1 MSAQIY
7 QETKFANYREIV
19 NHSAETFKDKAAFQ
33 LKVKGKESGY
43 RYISFE
49 AARDIYYSLCA
60 DFIDRGYKGKRI
72 AVMGKNSC
80 EWSLCYL
87 AASTVG
93 CVVPI
98 DKEVSAED
106 AVAFMKSA
114 ECVAMFADRK
124 MIDAV
129 REQGYPAD
137 YHDFSFVWELDISVS
152 PEKKAEID
160 AIELPKDECQVLIF
174 TSGTTG
180 SSKGVCLSQAA
191 VCANIYSTVQAV
203 KITPKDK
210 TLSLL
215 PLHHTYECTLNFL
228 LLFSKGACITYC
240 DGLTKIKKN
249 LLEYQPTILVVVP
262 VILNM
267 LSKQIK
273 KGVAASCPKKY
284 ARLFEEHT
292 LGYAMGHIPLPIRWV
307 IKRSIR
313 KQLGGQMRLF
323 IVGAAAVEPH
333 LIEDF
338 DAIGIETLQ
347 GYGLTECAPLVAGNC
362 DFYMNVNSAG
372 KVMPGNEMKIDNP
385 NEEGVGEIITR
396 GENLMLGYYRDQEAT
411 DAVMQDGWFR
421 TGDLGYIDEEGWL
434 YIRGRLKNVIVTSN
448 GKNIY
453 PEELEERL
461 GNYSEIADAIVIA
474 GKSRDGET
482 SVKAKIVANLEELKE
497 KFEDLNVD
505 DADAVKEKIKAI
517 VDEVNEKIPVY
528 KKIRIVEVVKELEKT
543 TTAKIKRYGKNME

>member
-1 MSAQIY
+1 MAAQFY
-7 QETKFANYREIV
+7 DEKRFANYREIV
-19 NHSAETFKDKAAFQ
+19 NHSAETFGEKAAFQ
-33 LKVKGKESGY
+33 IKQKDKDGY
-43 RYISFE
+43 RYLSYE
-49 AARDIYYSLCA
+49 EARDFYYALCA
-60 DFIDRGYKGKRI
+60 ELIRRGYKRKRI

-87 AASTVG
+87 AAATVG

-106 AVAFMKSA
+106 AAAFMKSA
-114 ECVAMFADRK
+114 ECVAMFADK
-124 MIDAV
+124 KLVEAV
-129 REQGYPAD
+129 KEQGYEAE
-137 YHDFSFVWELDISVS
+137 YYDFSYVWERDLSISK
-152 PEKKAEID
+152 EMKAEID
-160 AIELPKDECQVLIF
+160 DIPLPGDECQILIF

-203 KITPKDK
+203 KITPEDK

-228 LLFSKGACITYC
+228 LLYSKGACITYC
-240 DGLTKIKKN
+240 DGLSKIKKN
-249 LLEYQPTILVVVP
+249 LVEYKPTILVVVP
-262 VILNM
+262 VILKM

-273 KGVAASCPKKY
+273 KGVAASCPKRY
-284 ARLFEEHT
+284 AKLFEEYT
-292 LGYAMGHIPLPIRWV
+292 LGYAMRRTPLPIRWA
-307 IKRSIR
+307 IKRSVR
-313 KQLGGQMRLF
+313 KQLGGEMRLF
-323 IVGAAAVEPH
+323 IVGAAAVEPY

-338 DAIGIETLQ
+338 DSIGIETLQ

-411 DAVMQDGWFR
+411 DAVLRDGWFR
-421 TGDLGYIDEEGWL
+421 TGDLGYIDEDGWL

-461 GNYSEIADAIVIA
+461 GDYSEIAEAIVIA
-474 GKSRDGET
+474 GKARDGET
-482 SVKAKIVANLEELKE
+482 SVKAKIVANLDELKA
-497 KFEDLNVD
+497 KFADLDIN
-505 DADAVKEKIKAI
+505 DADAVKEKIKQI
-517 VDEVNEKIPVY
+517 VDEINDKIPPY

-543 TTAKIKRYGKNME
+543 TTAKIKRYGKNVE

>member
-1 MSAQIY
+1 MAAHFY
-7 QETKFANYREIV
+7 DEKRFANYREIV
-19 NHSAETFKDKAAFQ
+19 NHSAETFREKAAFQ
-33 LKVKGKESGY
+33 IKQKDRDGY
-43 RYISFE
+43 RYLSYE
-49 AARDIYYSLCA
+49 EARDFYYALCA
-60 DFIDRGYKGKRI
+60 EFIRRGFKGKRI

-106 AVAFMKSA
+106 AAAFMKSA

-124 MIDAV
+124 LEEAV
-129 REQGYPAD
+129 KEQGYEAE
-137 YHDFSFVWELDISVS
+137 YHDFSFVWERNLNVS
-152 PEKKAEID
+152 AEMKAEID
-160 AIELPKDECQVLIF
+160 DIPLPKDECQILIF

-203 KITPKDK
+203 KITPEDK

-228 LLFSKGACITYC
+228 LLYSKGACITYC
-240 DGLTKIKKN
+240 DGLSKIKKN
-249 LLEYQPTILVVVP
+249 LVEYKPTILVVVP
-262 VILNM
+262 VILKM

-273 KGVAASCPKKY
+273 KGVAASCPKRY
-284 ARLFEEHT
+284 AKLFEEYT
-292 LGYAMGHIPLPIRWV
+292 LGYAMRRTPLPIRWA
-307 IKRSIR
+307 IKRSVR

-323 IVGAAAVEPH
+323 IVGAAAVEPY

-338 DAIGIETLQ
+338 DSIGIETLQ

-411 DAVMQDGWFR
+411 DAVLQDGWFR
-421 TGDLGYIDEEGWL
+421 TGDLGYIDEDGWL

-461 GNYSEIADAIVIA
+461 GDYSEIAEAIVIA
-474 GKSRDGET
+474 GKARDGET
-482 SVKAKIVANLEELKE
+482 SVKAKIVANLDELKA
-497 KFEDLNVD
+497 KFADLDIN
-505 DADAVKEKIKAI
+505 DADAVKEKIKLV
-517 VDEVNEKIPVY
+517 VDEINDKIPAY

-543 TTAKIKRYGKNME
+543 TTAKIKRYGKNIE

>member
-1 MSAQIY
+1 MAAQIY
-7 QETKFANYREIV
+7 KEKRFNDYREIV

-33 LKVKGKESGY
+33 IKVKGKEGY
-43 RYISFE
+43 RYVSYE
-49 AARDIYYSLCA
+49 EARDLYYALCA
-60 DFIDRGYKGKRI
+60 EFIQRGFKGKKI
-72 AVMGKNSC
+72 AVTGKNSC

-87 AASTVG
+87 AAATVG

-114 ECVAMFADRK
+114 ECVALFGDK
-124 MIDAV
+124 KYVDAIQ
-129 REQGYPAD
+129 EKGYDAE
-137 YHDFSFVWELDISVS
+137 YHDFSFVWERNLKIS
-152 PEKKAEID
+152 EEMKAEID
-160 AIELPKDECQVLIF
+160 SIPLPKDECQILIF

-180 SSKGVCLSQAA
+180 SSKGVCLSQGA
-191 VCANIYSTVQAV
+191 VCANIYSTVQVV

-249 LLEYQPTILVVVP
+249 LLEYKPTVLVVVP
-262 VILNM
+262 VILKM

-273 KGVAASCPKKY
+273 KGVAASCPKRY
-284 ARLFEEHT
+284 AKLFEEYT
-292 LGYAMGHIPLPIRWV
+292 LGYAMRRTPLPLRLL

-313 KQLGGQMRLF
+313 KQLGGDMRLF

-338 DAIGIETLQ
+338 DAIGIEILQ

-372 KVMPGNEMKIDNP
+372 KVMPGNEMKIIEP
-385 NEEGVGEIITR
+385 NDEGVGEIVTR
-396 GENLMLGYYRDQEAT
+396 GENLMLGYYRDKEAT
-411 DAVMQDGWFR
+411 DAVFQDGWFK
-421 TGDLGYIDEEGWL
+421 TGDLGYIDEDGWL
-434 YIRGRLKNVIVTSN
+434 YIRGRLKNVIVTPN
-448 GKNIY
+448 GKNVY

-461 GNYSEIADAIVIA
+461 GDYSEIAEAIVIE
-474 GKSRDGET
+474 GRTRNGET
-482 SVKAKIVANLEELKE
+482 SVKAKIVANLDELKE
-497 KFEDLNVD
+497 KFADLDVS
-505 DADAVKEKIKAI
+505 DAEAVKEKIKMI
-517 VDEVNEKIPVY
+517 VDEINDKIPDY
-528 KKIRIVEVVKELEKT
+528 KRIRIIEVVKELEKT
-543 TTAKIKRYGKNME
+543 TTAKIKRYGKNAE